1 MNLVP
6 EFDPLFFS
14 EAALRMR
21 GYRQQI
27 LASNMANVDTP
38 GYRARDILFSQ
49 ALREQVEGTAYSN
62 ALPLAATSD
71 RHYRIG
77 GSLPGAPA
85 LLYRMPM
92 QPAHDGNTVDVE
104 TERAHFADNALR
116 TEAAMTMLNSV
127 IASRRLALTGGNQ

>member
-38 GYRARDILFSQ
+38 GYKSRDVLFSQ
-49 ALREQVEGTAYSN
+49 ALREQLEGTAT
-62 ALPLAATSD
+62 P
-71 RHYRIG
+71 
-77 GSLPGAPA
+77 
-85 LLYRMPM
+85 MPCLCP
-92 QPAHDGNTVDVE
+92 QRVIVI
-104 TERAHFADNALR
+104 TE
-116 TEAAMTMLNSV
+116 
-127 IASRRLALTGGNQ
+127 

>member
-27 LASNMANVDTP
+27 LASNMANIDTP
-38 GYRARDILFSQ
+38 GYKSRDVLFSQ
-49 ALREQVEGTAYSN
+49 ALREQLEGTAYSN
-62 ALPLAATSD
+62 ALPLAS
-71 RHYRIG
+71 
-77 GSLPGAPA
+77 
-85 LLYRMPM
+85 
-92 QPAHDGNTVDVE
+92 TVDVE
-104 TERAHFADNALR
+104 TERSHFADNALR

-127 IASRRLALTGGNQ
+127 IASRRLALTGNQ